1 MADSAGYDP
10 RRSRVSDDK
19 MNEFLRG
26 QLTGDLLE
34 VPGIGPAAVKKL
46 ALGDMDGDK
55 VTNTFQLIGKVS
67 WVGGGGGGGGVHTV
81 YWLKVWIQFAWYF
94 DMNMKWSNKTLPYTN
109 RPSIWQFLM
118 FKGPDDGD
126 AKVTTR
132 EHMEKVWYWLQEK
145 GISSHRS
152 GIVRCIAE
160 KMNAMMPGIYDASEY
175 NDEDDSDDDDA

>member
-1 MADSAGYDP
+1 MADSSGYDP

-26 QLTGDLLE
+26 QLTGDLTE

-46 ALGDMDGDK
+46 ALGDLDDDK
-55 VTNTFQLIGKVS
+55 VTNTFQLIGK
-67 WVGGGGGGGGVHTV
+67 
-81 YWLKVWIQFAWYF
+81 
-94 DMNMKWSNKTLPYTN
+94 
-109 RPSIWQFLM
+109 FLM

-126 AKVTTR
+126 EKVSTR

-160 KMNAMMPGIYDASEY
+160 KLNSMMPGIYDASEY
-175 NDEDDSDDDDA
+175 NEDDSDSDDEE